1 MTFFRINSLAGMA
14 LLSLILV
21 CGPPPAGGGPARLEV
36 AVTIHPVA
44 DLTRSL
50 AGVRAEV
57 LTILPPGASP
67 HTFAPTP
74 RLLRRL
80 AGARLLVMIGA
91 GADDWATKLVGRRT
105 AKVVLTRGVRLL
117 PADGHGRAEPGHG
130 NPHVW
135 LDPVLMKTA
144 VGRIARALVKLDPA
158 GRSYYLARRDRLLVR
173 LSALDTWIR
182 SRVKTWRH
190 REYVAFHPFLAYLA
204 VRYGLKRVGV
214 IERSPGKRPTPRHL
228 AEIVRAIRRHKVRF
242 VLAEPQVTDKA
253 ARVIAR
259 EAGVKVIKVDPLG
272 GPGTTYGR
280 TYFDLLRHN
289 VGRLERALK

>member
-1 MTFFRINSLAGMA
+1 MTFLKINWVVA

-21 CGPPPAGGGPARLEV
+21 WGPTPAPATPVRLQV
-36 AVTIHPVA
+36 AVTIFPVA
-44 DLTRSL
+44 DLTRDL
-50 AGVRAEV
+50 AGSRAEV

-91 GADDWATKLVGRRT
+91 GVDDWATKLVGRRT

-117 PADGHGRAEPGHG
+117 PANGHGQASPGHG

-144 VGRIARALVKLDPA
+144 VGRIARALIELDPA
-158 GRSYYLARRDRLLVR
+158 GRTYYLARRDRLLAR
-173 LSALDTWIR
+173 LGALDAWIR

-190 REYVAFHPFLAYLA
+190 RAYVAFHPFLAYFA
-204 VRYGLKRVGV
+204 GRYGLKRVGV
-214 IERSPGKRPTPRHL
+214 IERSPGKLPTPRHL
-228 AEIVRAIRRHKVRF
+228 AEIVQAIRRHQVRF
-242 VLAEPQVTDKA
+242 VLAEPQLNYKA

-259 EAGVKVIKVDPLG
+259 EAGVRVVKIDPLG
-272 GPGTTYGR
+272 GANTAHGR

-289 VGRLERALK
+289 VTQLARGLK